1 MNIVTSEPERKHRMK
16 KKMAQVKNHDED
28 FDSEEEFD
36 AEAELRNM
44 FPDGMDDGFDIDS
57 LDND

>member
-1 MNIVTSEPERKHRMK
+1 MK
-16 KKMAQVKNHDED
+16 KKMARAKNHDEAFGLD
-28 FDSEEEFD
+28 ENLGSEEEFD